1 MQRNIYTC
9 TYITLSPS
17 IYWFKFKKKKKLLAY
32 FTEQEMV
39 GFLGRMMG
47 RKARRRRDER
57 WVDESE
63 SCEEL
68 RRVVSVYEDG
78 ESCATTAMSAASRG
92 I

>member
-9 TYITLSPS
+9 KYTTLSPS
-17 IYWFKFKKKKKLLAY
+17 IYLFKFKKKTLLAY

>member
-1 MQRNIYTC
+1 
-9 TYITLSPS
+9 
-17 IYWFKFKKKKKLLAY
+17 
-32 FTEQEMV
+32 MV

-47 RKARRRRDER
+47 RKARRRRDET